1 MSSSSRDRVGR
12 HWPLAR
18 VYVHLFACQRWKG
31 HSKRRHSLAPT
42 NMMPALMLVELLIEP
57 CVLPC
62 CVPPV
67 LDGPIQLHDFDRQTG
82 SWQSKHKQRTPKPPN
97 HMLYTT
103 PIGHNDRMNNVKLQ
117 CYGKT
122 QVNLTG
128 FDLNYQR
135 GVFRILHQRR
145 APSALKL

>member
-1 MSSSSRDRVGR
+1 MER
-12 HWPLAR
+12 AQK
-18 VYVHLFACQRWKG
+18 VYLRLVY
-31 HSKRRHSLAPT
+31 APRGPKAFQAASFSG
-42 NMMPALMLVELLIEP
+42 PALTLVELLIEP

-67 LDGPIQLHDFDRQTG
+67 LDGPIQFHDFDPQTG
-82 SWQSKHKQRTPKPPN
+82 SWQSKHQQRTPKPPN

-103 PIGHNDRMNNVKLQ
+103 PIGHNDRMNNVKLH